1 MTTSGVRQRLL
12 TVPPFHADQSRDF
25 VPLPLRFRVLSG
37 LWPLARTCTTPK
49 IQLQQQRL
57 VVLYGYKPPAGY
69 SKTNTVD
76 FPRRLL
82 NKKILIFGISNKLIS
97 K

>member
-1 MTTSGVRQRLL
+1 MTTSGSRQRLL

-49 IQLQQQRL
+49 IQLQQQRSFSVHWQSLFSTLLSLFDAYSEGRSAPVLSFQL
-57 VVLYGYKPPAGY
+57 VSALT
-69 SKTNTVD
+69 S
-76 FPRRLL
+76 
-82 NKKILIFGISNKLIS
+82 
-97 K
+97 